1 MDGFEAAGASWS
13 KSDIRAESSP
23 WEGRQI
29 SLLQPLAA
37 TVLLSLGFS
46 AHLGDSWTVSQAS
59 HLSSLAGGKKGIA
72 FPVSF
77 SSHSFSYLVP
87 SLPSVFFRHNRK
99 LQPPAE
105 KPDFL
110 EVIFSC
116 LPECHFLEDDT

>member
-13 KSDIRAESSP
+13 KSDIRVESSP

-59 HLSSLAGGKKGIA
+59 HLSSLAEGEEMHPFPHFLLFA
-72 FPVSF
+72 FLLLSGTF
-77 SSHSFSYLVP
+77 SSERIL
-87 SLPSVFFRHNRK
+87 
-99 LQPPAE
+99 
-105 KPDFL
+105 
-110 EVIFSC
+110 
-116 LPECHFLEDDT
+116 